1 VPVHSEHLPERFALL
16 VILVLGE
23 AVGGAA
29 RGVHDASW
37 APVPVAVGVLAFVA
51 AAGMW
56 WIYFDITATSS
67 ARELQE
73 DDDDADYS
81 GEDEDDRGA
90 DLRHDLF
97 VYAHLPLTLGV
108 VLAGVGLEELV
119 VHPDESAPS
128 TAGWLVAAGLAVF
141 LVGVALV
148 ISGTTWTT
156 RSIWPWPTAALPLVV
171 GAALLPLR
179 GGLLTAV
186 YALGLL
192 LLAVQGTRASR
203 QRGTVLSGAD

>member
-1 VPVHSEHLPERFALL
+1 M
-16 VILVLGE
+16 
-23 AVGGAA
+23 
-29 RGVHDASW
+29 
-37 APVPVAVGVLAFVA
+37 LAFVV

-56 WIYFDITATSS
+56 WIYFDVTATSS

-73 DDDDADYS
+73 DDDEATDA
-81 GEDEDDRGA
+81 GEDERGA
-90 DLRHDLF
+90 DVRHDLF

-119 VHPDESAPS
+119 VHPDERAPS
-128 TAGWLVAAGLAVF
+128 AASWLLAAGLTVF

-156 RSIWPWPTAALPLVV
+156 RSIWPWPTVALPLVV
-171 GAALLPLR
+171 VAALLPLP

-203 QRGTVLSGAD
+203 QRGTVLAGAD